1 MKRPFI
7 DFYTEI
13 GFAPT
18 GQQVGISQ
26 KHRVNR
32 TNLYR
37 KLGLHSQIF
46 RNANVLEIGPG
57 SGENAMD
64 LLNRGISS
72 LTISDGA
79 QVVLDKLKLALKSH
93 IPIQYELCD
102 SQRFSSS
109 KDVFD
114 IVVCEGVIPLQM
126 DPTVFFQNIC
136 QRVAPGG
143 IILVT
148 TMDSISS
155 LSEVLRRIISFT
167 ITTKGVLETK
177 TIEDF
182 FRKDFEQ
189 LEGMTRTAENWV
201 LDSILNPWIGKMF
214 SISDAIL
221 AAPKD
226 FRPISMTP
234 NLHLDQDWYKN
245 PNDNSTERRAWVKS
259 YLENCHRLIN
269 FQDKSTVS
277 VAVEQNNRLVEICDL
292 VFLEMQRK
300 TDQGTIN
307 NQKLIINLV
316 NRIVHEFVHIDTLTK
331 NSLKSFVKFMETEIP
346 SSLDDFRTFWG
357 RGQQYLC
364 FENTS
369 LEN

>member
-1 MKRPFI
+1 MRKPFI

-18 GQQVGISQ
+18 GQQEGISQ
-26 KHRVNR
+26 KHRTNR

-46 RNANVLEIGPG
+46 KGANVLEIGPG
-57 SGENAMD
+57 SGENAID

-79 QVVLDKLKLALKSH
+79 QVVLEKLKVVLKSDL
-93 IPIQYELCD
+93 PIWFELCD
-102 SQRFSSS
+102 SQRISTNKS
-109 KDVFD
+109 VFD
-114 IVVCEGVIPLQM
+114 IVICEGVIPLQM
-126 DPTVFFQNIC
+126 DPSIFFQNIC
-136 QRVAPGG
+136 QRVASGG
-143 IILVT
+143 IVLVT

-167 ITTKGVLETK
+167 ITTQGVMETK
-177 TIEDF
+177 VIENF

-201 LDSILNPWIGKMF
+201 LDSIINPWIGKMF

-221 AAPKD
+221 AAPKN

-234 NLHLDQDWYKN
+234 NLHLDREWYKN
-245 PNDNSTERRAWVKS
+245 PNDDYTERNTWVKS
-259 YLENCHRLIN
+259 YLENCHQLIN
-269 FQDKSTVS
+269 FKDKSFASVS
-277 VAVEQNNRLVEICDL
+277 VEQNTALLEICDL
-292 VFLEMQRK
+292 VFLEMQRE
-300 TDQGTIN
+300 TNQGVIN
-307 NQKLIINLV
+307 NHKFIIDLV
-316 NRIVHEFVHIDTLTK
+316 SKIVYEFDYIDVSTK
-331 NSLKSFVKFMETEIP
+331 NSLKSFVKFMETKIP

-369 LEN
+369 EEK